1 MRIVLGAGT
10 PVITSGSAYSSGQA
24 IGSTITIPK
33 VADFG
38 FGTILNVALI
48 DTSDQ
53 KAAIDI
59 LIFNQPLASPQTN
72 KTACSISAADAANLV
87 GHLSLTGAS
96 YSDLV
101 ASAVATQYN
110 LWMAI
115 AGGVDNNVYVQLVSR
130 GTPTYT
136 STSALI
142 VKITSQVGSDSAN

>member
-10 PVITSGSAYSSGQA
+10 PAITSGSAYASGQA

-33 VADFG
+33 VCDFG

-48 DTSDQ
+48 DKSDQ
-53 KAAIDI
+53 KAALDI
-59 LIFNQPLASPQTN
+59 LIFNQPLSTPQVD
-72 KTACSISAADAANLV
+72 KTTLSISAADASNLV
-87 GHLSLTGAS
+87 GHLSLTSGS

-110 LWMAI
+110 LWMAV
-115 AGGVDNNVYVQLVSR
+115 AGGVDNNIYVQLVSR

-136 STSALI
+136 TTSALV
-142 VKITSQVGSDSAN
+142 VKVTSQVAADF